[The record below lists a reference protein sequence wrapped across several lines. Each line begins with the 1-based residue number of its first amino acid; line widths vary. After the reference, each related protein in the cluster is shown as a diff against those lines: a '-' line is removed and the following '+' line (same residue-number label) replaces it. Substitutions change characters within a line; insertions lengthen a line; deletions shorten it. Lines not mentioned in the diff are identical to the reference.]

1 MEQIFN
7 QGRSED
13 AGQRQG
19 RVILWVCTYL
29 ESQRQATRDSW
40 RNCEKNVLLRT
51 EPVEDSVFSDSLSF

>member
-19 RVILWVCTYL
+19 RVILLGVHIFRIPEAGDPRL
-29 ESQRQATRDSW
+29 M
-40 RNCEKNVLLRT
+40 KKL
-51 EPVEDSVFSDSLSF
+51 